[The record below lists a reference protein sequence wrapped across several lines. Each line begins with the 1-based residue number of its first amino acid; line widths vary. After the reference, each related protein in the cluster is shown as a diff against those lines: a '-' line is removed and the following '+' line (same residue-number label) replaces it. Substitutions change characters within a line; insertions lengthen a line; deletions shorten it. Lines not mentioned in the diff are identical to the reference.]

1 MPRRSRSRSNSR
13 DRSSKS
19 HRSSHKDSRG
29 SRHSKSSR
37 RSRTRSRSPRRDS
50 KRSDRTSPVRSS
62 HKTKDRYQR
71 SPSPDYL
78 TLGNVKPKLSSRAVP
93 DDDKQLILDPA
104 AFEGKT
110 EEEIEMMKVM
120 GFGGFDTTKNKATD
134 GASNAFAV
142 NIQQKR
148 KYRQYM
154 NRKGGFN
161 RPLDSCP

>member
-1 MPRRSRSRSNSR
+1 MPRERSSSR
-13 DRSSKS
+13 DRVKS
-19 HRSSHKDSRG
+19 RKDPDRDRKDRKDRDSN
-29 SRHSKSSR
+29 RHSKSSR
-37 RSRTRSRSPRRDS
+37 RSRSRSRSPRHS
-50 KRSDRTSPVRSS
+50 KRELNSPSPKRSIR
-62 HKTKDRYQR
+62 KDRHR

-78 TLGNVKPKLSSRAVP
+78 TLGNVKPKFATRTTR
-93 DDDKQLILDPA
+93 DDDKPLILDPL

-110 EEEIEMMKVM
+110 EEEIEMMKMM
-120 GFGGFDTTKNKATD
+120 GFSGFETTKGKHVEGSAN
-134 GASNAFAV
+134 ASAV